1 MNSKKKILESLKRIM
16 TSGGDLNFVT
26 IRDKRSGRYVQFTAS
41 KGDTHVL
48 LDIPIDQVEQEKFGA
63 IEDLLGVKLNKET
76 DSFQKEVSAEQGVSL
91 VFEIFNK
98 IFGLQDPEFEIK
110 ITLS

>member
-1 MNSKKKILESLKRIM
+1 M

-76 DSFQKEVSAEQGVSL
+76 GKKVMEILSL
-91 VFEIFNK
+91 YTF
-98 IFGLQDPEFEIK
+98 
-110 ITLS
+110 LSHPA